1 MSDHFV
7 SENSNIYDI
16 GCSTGK
22 FTKKLFKRHNSL
34 KKYKVYGL
42 DLSKEM
48 IKFAMKNNKSK
59 NLIFKN
65 EDINNFKFEKSSLI
79 ISFYTIQFLKYE
91 KRSKL
96 IKKIFNS
103 LESGGAFFF

>member
-1 MSDHFV
+1 MILV
-7 SENSNIYDI
+7 VLPENLQKTLRDI
-16 GCSTGK
+16 
-22 FTKKLFKRHNSL
+22 NL

-91 KRSKL
+91 KDQ
-96 IKKIFNS
+96 N
-103 LESGGAFFF
+103 